1 MTVLMENTAYSITEL
16 EIEGITNYLA
26 RESFD
31 IINEELDYYTANQ
44 EKLLKLYVNGI
55 NFTDLNTRIL
65 QEWVNTIIYNSDDI
79 EACIRRIHKR
89 IEKEFNRAQYQITF
103 DLKKNTAAN
112 IVKADISPYLR
123 ENIKTYNLS
132 NAICK
137 GIDMT
142 WKKSSSKIIPKT
154 LNIFVSRFS
163 MGEHVLGAVGLSP
176 KEFKEKIRK
185 KILNVMTGILRQYKT
200 ELKNILK
207 QEIIQHLL
215 NCNHDDIETNNICK
229 LNIKSA

>member
-1 MTVLMENTAYSITEL
+1 MIK
-16 EIEGITNYLA
+16 IPLA
-26 RESFD
+26 AA
-31 IINEELDYYTANQ
+31 LP
-44 EKLLKLYVNGI
+44 
-55 NFTDLNTRIL
+55 
-65 QEWVNTIIYNSDDI
+65 I
-79 EACIRRIHKR
+79 EALNAVGVARRIHKR

-103 DLKKNTAAN
+103 DLDKNTAGN

-142 WKKSSSKIIPKT
+142 WKKSSSKIIPKA

-185 KILNVMTGILRQYKT
+185 KILNVMTGILKQYKT

-215 NCNHDDIETNNICK
+215 NCNHDDIETNNICCIF
-229 LNIKSA
+229 LQIKSDLILSSIKLFFNSFMNTPDTCFYVITIIYNCVNPFL